1 MIIIQEHQEVCGN
14 TMEMNQ
20 FDNIANFRVRSNIAL
35 FKFKQKLTSV
45 TAAVGT
51 KDAEII
57 VPLN

>member
-1 MIIIQEHQEVCGN
+1 MQ
-14 TMEMNQ
+14 MNQ

-45 TAAVGT
+45 AAAGGT
-51 KDAEII
+51 KDVEII

>member
-1 MIIIQEHQEVCGN
+1 
-14 TMEMNQ
+14 MEMNQ

-51 KDAEII
+51 KDVEII